1 MAIFI
6 SYSHNDA
13 KFVDTLAAHLVKN
26 NTHVWVDRWEL
37 TIGDSIIQKVQ
48 DAIQESSALL
58 VVLSKSS
65 VQSEWCKQELTSGLL
80 KQLENKKVFVLPV
93 LLEDCEIPLFL
104 QDKLYAD
111 FRTNFDD
118 GLNAVLEGVAKY
130 STADVRGRFEKNGNF
145 LTDWAQD
152 WGEENGLR
160 FLRLTFVDHSEKL
173 PFSILSTVKIR
184 FNADDTRRFKQYCDN
199 DLEWYGRMIFLLA
212 ISEGMLTEEWKLILE
227 DTLPKFLHIKTK
239 GKNDNVNFDI
249 EIESRWLGQD
259 HGKDLLLDIGLY
271 FNIVT
276 NSIKD
281 VTRRPTK
288 EESIKIEKIKHSRI

>member
-1 MAIFI
+1 
-6 SYSHNDA
+6 
-13 KFVDTLAAHLVKN
+13 
-26 NTHVWVDRWEL
+26 
-37 TIGDSIIQKVQ
+37 
-48 DAIQESSALL
+48 
-58 VVLSKSS
+58 
-65 VQSEWCKQELTSGLL
+65 
-80 KQLENKKVFVLPV
+80 
-93 LLEDCEIPLFL
+93 
-104 QDKLYAD
+104 
-111 FRTNFDD
+111 
-118 GLNAVLEGVAKY
+118 
-130 STADVRGRFEKNGNF
+130 
-145 LTDWAQD
+145 
-152 WGEENGLR
+152 
-160 FLRLTFVDHSEKL
+160 
-173 PFSILSTVKIR
+173 
-184 FNADDTRRFKQYCDN
+184 
-199 DLEWYGRMIFLLA
+199 MIFLLA